1 MVAWHEALQLGAN
14 MEGTTLEPGTLV
26 EHRYVI
32 RRYLASGGVSH
43 LYAAFHRV
51 TGKNVALKIPRQDH
65 DGDPAVH
72 ERLAREAEALPRV
85 RHPGVVE
92 ILDAGQR
99 DGVPYLVL
107 ELIEGRTLGG
117 MLAARAGLAW
127 EQVAALGASVA
138 EIAGHCHERG
148 VIHRDLKPDNLFATP
163 SGHGGVK
170 LIDFGIARLVDS
182 PGVTASQKLTRVGSI
197 VGTPEYMAPEALELS
212 PAQDHRID
220 IYSLGVLL
228 FELLTGAVPFEGR
241 YAEVLVQ
248 VSTKSLP
255 PLAELRA
262 DAPAPLIAAVERCLA
277 RSPAD
282 RFQSM
287 AEVAAILRAVA
298 VTAPPSSTQASLDP
312 KATLADSP
320 VALSGRP
327 GTAQV
332 TTLVSATSGQKASTF
347 VTPATG
353 KRRFP
358 RAPYTAPAQL
368 VLPTGTVSGQ
378 IEEISEGGVQFIAA
392 RGIASG
398 ERGEFRF
405 AEPITGRI
413 FKVAAVSRWTKA
425 GRAGRHAT
433 GFEFEE
439 APDEARQSI
448 RKYVSLMGGT

>member
-1 MVAWHEALQLGAN
+1 

-32 RRYLASGGVSH
+32 RRYIASGGVSH
-43 LYAAFHRV
+43 LYAASHRV
-51 TGKNVALKIPRQDH
+51 TGQDVALKIPRQDRES
-65 DGDPAVH
+65 DPAVH
-72 ERLAREAEALPRV
+72 ERLAREAEALARV

-99 DGVPYLVL
+99 GSVPYLVL

-117 MLAARAGLAW
+117 LLAARARLGW
-127 EQVAALGASVA
+127 EQVAALGAS
-138 EIAGHCHERG
+138 IADIVGYCHERG
-148 VIHRDLKPDNLFATP
+148 VIHRDLKPDNLFTTP
-163 SGHGGVK
+163 SGKGGVK
-170 LIDFGIARLVDS
+170 LIDFGIARLIDG
-182 PGVTASQKLTRVGSI
+182 PGVTESQKLTQLGSI

-212 PAQDHRID
+212 PDQDHRVD
-220 IYSLGVLL
+220 VYSLGILL

-248 VSTKSLP
+248 VSTKPMPSL
-255 PLAELRA
+255 ATLRP
-262 DAPAPLIAAVERCLA
+262 DAPAPLVAAVARCLA
-277 RSPAD
+277 KAPAD
-282 RFQSM
+282 RFQTM
-287 AEVAAILRAVA
+287 AEIGSILKAVAASAGPAPAPRAA
-298 VTAPPSSTQASLDP
+298 LDP

-320 VALSGRP
+320 VAISARP
-327 GTAQV
+327 GTQAADGTGP
-332 TTLVSATSGQKASTF
+332 TTLVSGKAAPAAPAF

-358 RAPYTAPAQL
+358 RAPYTTPAQL
-368 VLPTGTVSGQ
+368 VLPGDTVSGQ

-392 RGIASG
+392 RGVASG

-413 FKVAAVSRWTKA
+413 FKVKAVSRWTKA

-433 GFEFEE
+433 GFEFEN
-439 APDEARQSI
+439 APDDARESI
-448 RKYVSLMGGT
+448 RKYVSLMGGS